1 MQLYAIHLIWQVS
14 KLNNKTANF
23 TNAKR
28 KVSVVFFI
36 NSVLPFREWKD
47 ISLKSLGLIDMT
59 YKNNYIKPLSFKCCH
74 VSLGGFWLWQRW
86 KIDRADIV
94 FKAYL
99 GNGNHVRK
107 LIWNYSVDMS
117 TRFNHVGSRQHTRG
131 ATDGLGCSAKIQ
143 IRSKHARGCSK
154 ALMSLNTAAR

>member
-1 MQLYAIHLIWQVS
+1 
-14 KLNNKTANF
+14 
-23 TNAKR
+23 
-28 KVSVVFFI
+28 
-36 NSVLPFREWKD
+36 
-47 ISLKSLGLIDMT
+47 MT

-74 VSLGGFWLWQRW
+74 VSLGGFWLCQRW

-99 GNGNHVRK
+99 GNGNHVRE
-107 LIWNYSVDMS
+107 LIWNYPVDMS
-117 TRFNHVGSRQHTRG
+117 TRFNHAGSRQHTRG

-154 ALMSLNTAAR
+154 ALMSLNTAANVPLQIYSFSLWLAVFLMHFETIYSLIHSKRNSFSQNLSIIVI